1 MRGITESLDGEWAA
15 DGIAVRSLCPSF
27 IDTPLLDKNPNAGS
41 NQDIRQRVTDAGLEI
56 TPVEDVAEAAWAA
69 VHGDRLHTL
78 VGKTAKRLGFASR
91 WLPGKLRKQTRAS
104 ARTLG

>member
-1 MRGITESLDGEWAA
+1 
-15 DGIAVRSLCPSF
+15 
-27 IDTPLLDKNPNAGS
+27 
-41 NQDIRQRVTDAGLEI
+41 
-56 TPVEDVAEAAWAA
+56 

>member
-1 MRGITESLDGEWAA
+1 MGTGLTGTQEQDAPITTSKDSDRSDIAAAQLDAA
-15 DGIAVRSLCPSF
+15 
-27 IDTPLLDKNPNAGS
+27 K
-41 NQDIRQRVTDAGLEI
+41 
-56 TPVEDVAEAAWAA
+56 
-69 VHGDRLHTL
+69 GDTL